1 VEEEEAEDEDA
12 EIDGSDEED
21 EEEDPDGDDCAGGE
35 AGDTADVGAA
45 PTGTDECLG
54 GSTGG
59 TGSGMNCGKSGGKSD
74 GKGTT
79 NLSALERKSSTEK
92 QAALGKCK
100 STTHKREWDKFTRM
114 KLPIALKEK
123 FEKDKHGLFNVFL
136 LCGEDVTECV
146 QHYERISENQK
157 KHQDEWELVAKRELG
172 KHYKD
177 DQIAIIIERRK
188 AQGWYEKD
196 EEFPDDEDMVK
207 YWVRVKKSLTLAQ
220 IKSERLTLEM
230 TNQVTKENA
239 AALVDSDAYAQTLN
253 YMDDKGSK
261 LFWDKMLQPAAPGPK
276 MPKKEKTD
284 PVVPF
289 TPLDVA
295 QDSMSKM
302 LKVVGHVYT
311 PVSVS
316 PLGPASN
323 FNNLSLV
330 CALVEQCFRGLVL

>member
-1 VEEEEAEDEDA
+1 LWDHSHIWYHSRICECSGSLFLWKHHPKGSGEDEEEEQEDA
-12 EIDGSDEED
+12 EEDDAEVEGGDEED
-21 EEEDPDGDDCAGGE
+21 EEEDPDAEEEDDEEADVADAGG
-35 AGDTADVGAA
+35 AS
-45 PTGTDECLG
+45 TGTDECLG
-54 GSTGG
+54 AGTGG
-59 TGSGMNCGKSGGKSD
+59 TSGMNSGKSGGKSG

-79 NLSALERKSSTEK
+79 NLSALEQQSSTEK

-100 STTHKREWDKFTRM
+100 STTHKKEWDKFTRM
-114 KLPIALKEK
+114 KLPVALKEK
-123 FEKDKHGLFNVFL
+123 FEKDKNGLFNVFL
-136 LCGEDVTECV
+136 LCGQDVTECV

-157 KHQDEWELVAKRELG
+157 KHQDEWELVSKRDLG

-177 DQIAIIIERRK
+177 DQISIIVERRK

-284 PVVPF
+284 PVVPL

-302 LKVVGHVYT
+302 LKVVEHV
-311 PVSVS
+311 
-316 PLGPASN
+316 
-323 FNNLSLV
+323 
-330 CALVEQCFRGLVL
+330 